1 MPITAMMPKL
11 SALSSKENCRPV
23 FNIGNDGLMNIK
35 PFGHIYAALAGRPR
49 RTTANNKHS
58 K

>member
-35 PFGHIYAALAGRPR
+35 PFGHIYAALAGRPSTYDR
-49 RTTANNKHS
+49 Q
-58 K
+58 